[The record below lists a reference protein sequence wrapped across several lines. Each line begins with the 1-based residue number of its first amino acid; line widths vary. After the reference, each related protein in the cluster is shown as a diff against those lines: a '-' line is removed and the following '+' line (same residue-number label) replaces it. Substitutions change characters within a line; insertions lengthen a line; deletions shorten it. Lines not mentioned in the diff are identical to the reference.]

1 VASAQAQLPAENGLD
16 EIATQI
22 LGSTS
27 LLVDNVQRSVG
38 GLTPIGAIDGAWV
51 THYGE
56 SFNGQ
61 ALGCSANPYASD
73 DASIVAV
80 GPSLGAQWPCGTV
93 LQICGPGGC
102 IMAER
107 EDGCPG
113 CGDYHIDLSEEGLL
127 LVCGPGSGVC
137 QASVEA
143 FTPPCAIPPGRG
155 AADDGGPLELFA
167 TLAEAA
173 LSDRTAD
180 ILNLTQDASH
190 GQACTVHAP
199 LAP

>member
-1 VASAQAQLPAENGLD
+1 MFESAA
-16 EIATQI
+16 
-22 LGSTS
+22 
-27 LLVDNVQRSVG
+27 LLADRVERSVD
-38 GLTPIGAIDGAWV
+38 GLEPIGAVEDAWV

-61 ALGCSANPYASD
+61 AMGCTAKPYSSE

-80 GPSLGAQWPCGTV
+80 GGVRASEWPCGTV
-93 LQICGPGGC
+93 LRICGPGGC
-102 IMAER
+102 IIAER

-113 CGDYHIDLSEEGLL
+113 CGDYHVDLSEEGLL

-143 FTPPCAIPPGRG
+143 FAPPCEIRSARVVS
-155 AADDGGPLELFA
+155 DTGGPLALFV
-167 TLAEAA
+167 TLAEVA

-180 ILNLTQDASH
+180 MLKLSEDAPR
-190 GQACTVHAP
+190 GGACTVRGP
-199 LAP
+199 